1 MVAAGNVNN
10 LVNAIVHHPALRETK
25 NVILSGSNTQLSSV
39 SPATVQTD
47 NRSTIETKYS
57 RVD

>member
-10 LVNAIVHHPALRETK
+10 LVNAIVHHPAFRETK
-25 NVILSGSNTQLSSV
+25 NVILLGSNTQLSSV

-47 NRSTIETKYS
+47 NRSAIETKYS
-57 RVD
+57 RVN